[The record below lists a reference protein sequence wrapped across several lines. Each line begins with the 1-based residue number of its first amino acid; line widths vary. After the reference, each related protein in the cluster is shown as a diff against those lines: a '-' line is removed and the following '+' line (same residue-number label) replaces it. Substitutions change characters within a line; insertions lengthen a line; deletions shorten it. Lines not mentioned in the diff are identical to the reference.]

1 VAIGASETAAF
12 WLQFCRDLVARG
24 LHGVQLVI
32 SDAHEGLRKA
42 LATCFVGASWQR
54 CKVHFLRSATAS
66 VPKQHAPAV
75 LAVLKTIFLQP
86 TPETAR
92 AAVEHALRVLEP
104 TFPRVAALLRDAEA
118 DVLAYLAFPVEHWRS
133 ISSTNVLERLNAE
146 IDRRAKVVGIFPN
159 TAALLRLTT
168 AVLVEQDDEWQ
179 DGRRHFSQQSMA
191 QLLADAPALPTSPF
205 LEDLA
210 A

>member
-1 VAIGASETAAF
+1 
-12 WLQFCRDLVARG
+12 
-24 LHGVQLVI
+24 VQLVI

-42 LATCFVGASWQR
+42 LAACFSGASWQR

-92 AAVEHALRVLEP
+92 AAVEHALRVLQP
-104 TFPRVAALLRDAEA
+104 TFPRVAALLREAEA
-118 DVLAYLAFPVEHWRS
+118 DVLAYLAFPIEHWRS

-159 TAALLRLTT
+159 AAALLRLTT

-191 QLLADAPALPTSPF
+191 QLLADAPALPTTSF

>member
-1 VAIGASETAAF
+1 
-12 WLQFCRDLVARG
+12 
-24 LHGVQLVI
+24 
-32 SDAHEGLRKA
+32 
-42 LATCFVGASWQR
+42 
-54 CKVHFLRSATAS
+54 
-66 VPKQHAPAV
+66 
-75 LAVLKTIFLQP
+75 
-86 TPETAR
+86 
-92 AAVEHALRVLEP
+92 VLEP
-104 TFPRVAALLRDAEA
+104 SFPRVAALLREAEA
-118 DVLAYLAFPVEHWRS
+118 DVLAYLAFPIEHWRS

-146 IDRRAKVVGIFPN
+146 IDRRARVVGIFPN

-191 QLLADAPALPTSPF
+191 QLLPDAPALPTTSL